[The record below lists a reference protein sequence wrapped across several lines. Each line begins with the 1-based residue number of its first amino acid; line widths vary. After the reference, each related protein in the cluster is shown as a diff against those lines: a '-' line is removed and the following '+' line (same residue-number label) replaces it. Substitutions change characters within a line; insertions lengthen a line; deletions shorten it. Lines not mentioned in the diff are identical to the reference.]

1 METRLRKPPGN
12 HRPRARWRALPLLT
26 AAGHPHIVIIT
37 NLYTTPPSTMA
48 VVAAASRPHR
58 RRSCL
63 ATEGCSP
70 LAAACIVVSSAEP
83 TALSTSMRTSSYD
96 DAHCGLR
103 MGIRHVPWPSNHR
116 SPLTVFARRPV
127 NQSARL
133 VRFSS
138 YDPILVCLMPSG
150 PWNPSPAAHGSPR
163 VCVRSRRDRHSLLYL
178 YPLQSLLR
186 RPHFFSSLCLV
197 TCWSWHKV

>member
-1 METRLRKPPGN
+1 VNRTNSPPADQHLQAHLSDWPWGRCDGNSPLETTREPP
-12 HRPRARWRALPLLT
+12 PASALESP
-26 AAGHPHIVIIT
+26 VIT
-37 NLYTTPPSTMA
+37 NSCWRPSHRHHHESQHYSA
-48 VVAAASRPHR
+48 LDDGRRRRRRSSHR

-83 TALSTSMRTSSYD
+83 AALSTSMRASSYD

-103 MGIRHVPWPSNHR
+103 MGIRHVPWPSNHS
-116 SPLTVFARRPV
+116 SPLTGFARRPV

-163 VCVRSRRDRHSLLYL
+163 VCVRSRRDSDSLLYL
-178 YPLQSLLR
+178 
-186 RPHFFSSLCLV
+186 
-197 TCWSWHKV
+197 